1 MAAGRGAPAGSCAV
15 TVRMICLHGPESTGK
30 STLASA
36 LAAQLNAP
44 LVAEYGRLW
53 CEEHGVHTRMVD
65 LVEIAAEHQRRISA
79 ARHAAE
85 AAGQGWLILDTDPVM
100 TAVWAQ
106 MLYGAQDPAFA
117 NLQSPADLYLVPDI
131 DLPWVAD
138 GLRYLGEADTRR
150 RFLDLSIA
158 ELDRRALPYALVQG
172 SGPART
178 AAAMRAIQ
186 SRLPS

>member
-1 MAAGRGAPAGSCAV
+1 V
-15 TVRMICLHGPESTGK
+15 TVRVICLHGPESTGK
-30 STLASA
+30 STLATA
-36 LAAQLNAP
+36 LSAQLNAP
-44 LVAEYGRLW
+44 LVEEYGRLW
-53 CEEHGVHTRMVD
+53 CEEHGAHTRMVD
-65 LVEIAAEHQRRISA
+65 LVEIAAEHQRRIDT
-79 ARHAAE
+79 ARRAAE

-106 MLYGAQDPAFA
+106 M
-117 NLQSPADLYLVPDI
+117 LQSPADLYLVPDI

-172 SGPART
+172 SGPPRT
-178 AAAMRAIQ
+178 DAAMRAIQ
-186 SRLPS
+186 ARFSA

>member
-1 MAAGRGAPAGSCAV
+1 MAAGRSASAGGCAV
-15 TVRMICLHGPESTGK
+15 TVRVICLHGPESTGK
-30 STLASA
+30 STLATA
-36 LAAQLNAP
+36 LSAQLNAP

-53 CEEHGVHTRMVD
+53 CEEHGARTRMVD
-65 LVEIAAEHQRRISA
+65 LVEIATEHQRRISV
-79 ARHAAE
+79 ARMAAE
-85 AAGQGWLILDTDPVM
+85 TAGQSWLILDTDPVM

-106 MLYGAQDPAFA
+106 MLYDAQDPAFA
-117 NLQSPADLYLVPDI
+117 NLENPADLYLVPDI

-150 RFLDLSIA
+150 RFMDLSIA

-178 AAAMRAIQ
+178 AAALRAIQ
-186 SRLPS
+186 ARFPA